1 MDRIYRKVQLS
12 CDLFWGYNVEI
23 DLTNP
28 GLQSKRDIINYILNS
43 LRLELISK
51 NMDILR
57 EKLDEKYYHY
67 HIHGMNNDN
76 INNDNMNDDNFI
88 NILKR
93 MPVDTV
99 IYVCRHEN

>member
-28 GLQSKRDIINYILNS
+28 GFNNKRDVINYILNK
-43 LRLELISK
+43 LREELISK
-51 NMDILR
+51 NMDVLR
-57 EKLDEKYYHY
+57 EKLDEKYYRY
-67 HIHGMNNDN
+67 HIHDMNNLDEN
-76 INNDNMNDDNFI
+76 NFI
-88 NILKR
+88 NSLKR
-93 MPVDTV
+93 SPRDTV